1 METIGGSADDG
12 SSHQVYEHNEGQPF
26 QNLKVYRQQE
36 SRSLENNERS
46 TEIIL
51 SDQPMAPSDQQNPS
65 STGCEF
71 TNSRGLQNQKA
82 QNKKAQ
88 QSTLEMQMTGKGQY
102 RLVKVKN
109 RSQDPHTRKQDHQHR
124 QEDYDMAQ

>member
-1 METIGGSADDG
+1 
-12 SSHQVYEHNEGQPF
+12 
-26 QNLKVYRQQE
+26 
-36 SRSLENNERS
+36 
-46 TEIIL
+46 
-51 SDQPMAPSDQQNPS
+51 MAPSDQQNPS